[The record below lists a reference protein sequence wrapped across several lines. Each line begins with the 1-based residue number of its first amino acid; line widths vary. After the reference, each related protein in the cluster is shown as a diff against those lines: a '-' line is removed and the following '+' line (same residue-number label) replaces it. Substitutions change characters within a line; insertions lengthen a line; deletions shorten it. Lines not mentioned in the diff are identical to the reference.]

1 MDGRRVGAR
10 HGEVHRGHRSHSRD
24 MEKKYLLCRCGEWC
38 VRCGASGAVAADMRL
53 ERLWFWERKRGDV
66 VV

>member
-1 MDGRRVGAR
+1 MDGRHVDAR

-38 VRCGASGAVAADMRL
+38 VRCGASGAVAADMRV
-53 ERLWFWERKRGDV
+53 ERL
-66 VV
+66 